1 MSAPPTPPTPAER
14 FARCIRD
21 LRGVIAAQ
29 GLAIRLP
36 SPLILLVWA
45 RIRRLA
51 FRFAQSAANPPR
63 PRKPRPADA
72 KPQTAKPPR
81 EPAATGEPHLPTGYA
96 WLRRLIPDHRINFC
110 VGAIRDILE
119 NPEMAALI
127 AATPTAGRAL
137 RPLCHILGI
146 PLPLNLRLPPRPKP
160 EKPANPQ
167 PKPRIASRK
176 HPLVRDAIAPN
187 RPTAAR
193 PQRRAHPRAPPAW
206 L

>member
-21 LRGVIAAQ
+21 LRDVIAAQ

-51 FRFAQSAANPPR
+51 FRFAQSVANSPR

-72 KPQTAKPPR
+72 RPRPAKPR
-81 EPAATGEPHLPTGYA
+81 ERAAGEPCLPTGYA
-96 WLRRLIPDHRINFC
+96 WLRRLIPDYRINFC

-146 PLPLNLRLPPRPKP
+146 PLPPNLRLPSRPKP
-160 EKPANPQ
+160 EKPANRRSR

-176 HPLVRDAIAPN
+176 HPLVRDAIAPK
-187 RPTAAR
+187 RPAR
-193 PQRRAHPRAPPAW
+193 AKPPRRAHPRAPPVW

>member
-1 MSAPPTPPTPAER
+1 MSALPTPPTPAER
-14 FARCIRD
+14 FARCIRH
-21 LRGVIAAQ
+21 LRDVIAAQ

-51 FRFAQSAANPPR
+51 FRFAQSVNNPPR

-72 KPQTAKPPR
+72 KPRPAKPPR
-81 EPAATGEPHLPTGYA
+81 APAAGEPCLPTGYA
-96 WLRRLIPDHRINFC
+96 WLRRLIPDYRINFC

-137 RPLCHILGI
+137 RPLCNILGI
-146 PLPLNLRLPPRPKP
+146 PLPPHLRLPPRPKP
-160 EKPANPQ
+160 EKPAR
-167 PKPRIASRK
+167 KPR
-176 HPLVRDAIAPN
+176 P
-187 RPTAAR
+187 AR
-193 PQRRAHPRAPPAW
+193 PRPSAFSFPYPTTARPPAPRHPPPPRFK
-206 L
+206 LFPT

>member
-21 LRGVIAAQ
+21 LRDVIAAQ

-51 FRFAQSAANPPR
+51 FRFAQSVANPPR
-63 PRKPRPADA
+63 PRKPRPANA
-72 KPQTAKPPR
+72 KPRSPS
-81 EPAATGEPHLPTGYA
+81 EPIAPGEPHLPTGYA

-127 AATPTAGRAL
+127 VATPTAGRAL

-146 PLPLNLRLPPRPKP
+146 PLPPNLRLPPRPKP
-160 EKPANPQ
+160 EKPARE
-167 PKPRIASRK
+167 PRSAPGPRPPAFSFPCPTTAHPPASR
-176 HPLVRDAIAPN
+176 HPP
-187 RPTAAR
+187 P
-193 PQRRAHPRAPPAW
+193 PRFKIFTT
-206 L
+206 